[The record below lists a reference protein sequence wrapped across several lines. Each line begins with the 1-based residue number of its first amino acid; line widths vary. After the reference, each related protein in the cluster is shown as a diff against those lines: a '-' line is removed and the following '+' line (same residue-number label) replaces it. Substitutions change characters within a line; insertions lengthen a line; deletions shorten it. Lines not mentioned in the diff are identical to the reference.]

1 MTVNVFLKT
10 YGITIQKFAKNCQI
24 PLSMAKK
31 AARGELDDQMIADT
45 ITRVTGGLIRPD
57 EMCFDLEREDGTP
70 VLHSPL
76 RDPEGQTN
84 VYFLPNQ
91 YQLTPKQMAAFQLCL
106 FTADW
111 KTIRSVVTFLRVDRT
126 SIRKTAYSLD
136 IGLSSSQQWKKEGE
150 IIFQEYLD
158 RVTAM
163 TQPMIIEKKPKRPTT
178 HSFEEDDD
186 ALDDL

>member
-45 ITRVTGGLIRPD
+45 ITRVTGGLILPE
-57 EMCFDLEREDGTP
+57 EMCFDMEDVDGNP
-70 VLHSPL
+70 ILHSPL
-76 RDPEGQTN
+76 RDPNGQTN

-111 KTIRSVVTFLRVDRT
+111 KSIRSVITFLRVDRT

-136 IGLSSSQQWKKEGE
+136 IGLSSSAQWKKEGE
-150 IIFQEYLD
+150 LIFQEYLD
-158 RVTAM
+158 RITAM
-163 TQPMIIEKKPKRPTT
+163 TQPIVIEKKPQRP
-178 HSFEEDDD
+178 SIDNVEENDD
-186 ALDDL
+186 AMDDL